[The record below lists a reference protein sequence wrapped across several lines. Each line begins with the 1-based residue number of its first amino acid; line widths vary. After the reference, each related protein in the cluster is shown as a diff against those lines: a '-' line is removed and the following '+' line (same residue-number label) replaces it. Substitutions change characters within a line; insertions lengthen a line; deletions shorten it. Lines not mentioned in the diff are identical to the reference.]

1 MPAQPAQE
9 LPWGI
14 ERVNG
19 GRSGNFKTA
28 WVLDTGVDFYH
39 PDLNVVVE
47 RSISF
52 VGEGAWDENGHGTH
66 VAGTIAAI
74 DNDIGVIGVAPGAPV
89 VAVKVL
95 DANGNGTLSGVLA
108 GVDHVARFGDAGDV
122 ANMSLA
128 GGASPTLDD
137 AVTNAASKGIRFVL
151 AAGNDAQ
158 YAGNVSPAR
167 ANGPNV
173 YTVSAFAPGDKWVSF
188 SNYGN
193 PPVDFAEP
201 GLGIYSTWIGGYYNS
216 MSGTSMAAPHLA
228 GILLQGNA
236 SYGGSV
242 INDPDGSSDTIGV
255 VP

>member
-173 YTVSAFAPGDKWVSF
+173 YTVSAFASRTTVTRRSTLPSRDWASTRPGS
-188 SNYGN
+188 
-193 PPVDFAEP
+193 
-201 GLGIYSTWIGGYYNS
+201 
-216 MSGTSMAAPHLA
+216 A
-228 GILLQGNA
+228 GITTACPALRWQRRTSPA
-236 SYGGSV
+236 SCCRAMRAMAV
-242 INDPDGSSDTIGV
+242 RSSMIRTAV
-255 VP
+255 RTRLAWFPKPS